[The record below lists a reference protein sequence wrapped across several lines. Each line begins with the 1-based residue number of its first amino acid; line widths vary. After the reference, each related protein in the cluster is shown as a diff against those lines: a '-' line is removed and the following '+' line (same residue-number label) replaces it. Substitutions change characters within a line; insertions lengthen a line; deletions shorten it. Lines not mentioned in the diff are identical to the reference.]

1 MRCGMN
7 DALGGKSM
15 KKLAFCVAGAAALAL
30 SACGS
35 RDADTLNEAE
45 AQTMEDAAINNLA
58 SEAANAAEL
67 EALDNQAQQLENESA
82 ATANTTQTTD
92 NAATSPSEVEDDVQ
106 GM

>member
-1 MRCGMN
+1 
-7 DALGGKSM
+7 M

-35 RDADTLNEAE
+35 KEADTLNEAE
-45 AQTMEDAAINNLA
+45 SQTMEDSAINNLA

-67 EALDNQAQQLENESA
+67 EALSNQAQQLDNESA
-82 ATANTTQTTD
+82 AAANTTEATD
-92 NAATSPSEVEDDVQ
+92 NATTSPSEVEDDVQ